1 MLFEH
6 YICMCILKFQMHKV
20 VNHVAHHISFLKNF
34 LLMFQFLFPEKI
46 LNQQILPIEIFDLF
60 F

>member
-1 MLFEH
+1 
-6 YICMCILKFQMHKV
+6 MHKV

-46 LNQQILPIEIFDLF
+46 LNQQILPNEIFELSF
-60 F
+60 FFEKQV